1 MRQQQPIFQVSDL
14 ANELRRLIET
24 SYPEIWIEGEL
35 SSLSTPASGHLYF
48 SLKDEKAQ
56 LRCAMFKGRASI
68 SKYKAKAGDLVRV
81 RAKLSMYTARGDLQC
96 IVQHI
101 EEAGEG
107 LLQRRY
113 EELKDKLNALG
124 LFDQN
129 RKRKIPQFPTHI
141 GIITS
146 PSGAAIQDILS
157 TLARRCPGIPV
168 TIYPAIVQG
177 DNAAAS
183 LIQAIDDALRHAQAD
198 VLILSRGGGSLE
210 DLWCFNNEQLAKTIA
225 ACELP
230 IVSGVGHEVDVTIA
244 DLVSDLR
251 APTPT
256 AAAELLSPN
265 RVQII
270 EQVNSLAQ
278 RMKHSFSRFCQQSAQ
293 GVDFTSKQLV
303 HPRRQLQNNRH
314 ALKTLAPRLMRACTG
329 NTTNKQNLIDDKLRR
344 LSFCNPSQAIREQ
357 DKQLKI
363 LAKRQ
368 HTAVNGKLS
377 TMQLNIK
384 NQAARINTVNPLATL
399 ERGYSIT
406 RSGNNSIL
414 RSTRNLAPNDEIDVE
429 LSDGH
434 LLCRIK
440 AVQT

>member
-1 MRQQQPIFQVSDL
+1 
-14 ANELRRLIET
+14 
-24 SYPEIWIEGEL
+24 
-35 SSLSTPASGHLYF
+35 
-48 SLKDEKAQ
+48 
-56 LRCAMFKGRASI
+56 
-68 SKYKAKAGDLVRV
+68 
-81 RAKLSMYTARGDLQC
+81 
-96 IVQHI
+96 VQHI

-124 LFDQN
+124 LFDQK
-129 RKRKIPQFPTHI
+129 RKREIPQFPTHI

-168 TIYPAIVQG
+168 TVYPAIVQG
-177 DNAAAS
+177 ENAATS
-183 LIQAIDDALRHAQAD
+183 LIQAIGDALRHAQAD

-225 ACELP
+225 ACDLP

-265 RVQII
+265 RVQVID
-270 EQVNSLAQ
+270 QVNSLAR
-278 RMKHSFSRFCQQSAQ
+278 RMKHSFSRFCQHSAQ
-293 GVDFTSKQLV
+293 SVDLSSKQLV

-314 ALKTLAPRLMRACTG
+314 ALKTLTPRLMRACAAS
-329 NTTNKQNLIDDKLRR
+329 TTIKRNQVDDKLRR
-344 LSFCNPSQAIREQ
+344 FSLCNPSQAIRQQ

-368 HTAVNGKLS
+368 HTAINGKLGAI
-377 TMQLNIK
+377 QLSIK

-406 RSGNNSIL
+406 RSGDNNIL

-440 AVQT
+440 EVQT